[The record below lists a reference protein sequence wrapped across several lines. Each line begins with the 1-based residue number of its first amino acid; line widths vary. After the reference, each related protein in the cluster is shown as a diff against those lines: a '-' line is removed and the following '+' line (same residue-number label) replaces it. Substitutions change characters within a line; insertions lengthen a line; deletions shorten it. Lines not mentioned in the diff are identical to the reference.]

1 MYTRDYY
8 ELFRYLMEQ
17 YCLLQ
22 EDLIFVDD
30 IASWC
35 RENGIPEPDKE
46 RPFKLVSKD
55 GIGCKMLIRENIT
68 DEILEQRINA
78 LRVRSQLRNVL
89 VSRAD
94 LLNSN
99 KKKLTYLFLSEYA
112 TSLPDMGADDFL
124 IDDWVFE
131 EMERLGFFKEQT

>member
-78 LRVRSQLRNVL
+78 LRVRSQLRNLL

-124 IDDWVFE
+124 IDDWTFE